1 MQLFVQL
8 EGIRLGPNGFDLRQ
22 VPNGK
27 VAVIIE
33 LSKVKLDRESSLPF
47 GHGIHGLFHRLEGGD
62 LPPLGHVI
70 ADKIQALEEFLEL
83 KVVMW

>member
-33 LSKVKLDRESSLPF
+33 ISKVKLDRESAY
-47 GHGIHGLFHRLEGGD
+47 RL
-62 LPPLGHVI
+62 
-70 ADKIQALEEFLEL
+70 
-83 KVVMW
+83 VMVFTGSFTDSKAAISRLLDM